1 MITNFNV
8 FLIKRL
14 PQKAG
19 FPQEKMNEIHG
30 AWFDPSNPVVKF
42 GGKLRGDLCFN
53 MMQVEEVYYF
63 ILYFMTFYIYF

>member
-1 MITNFNV
+1 
-8 FLIKRL
+8 
-14 PQKAG
+14 
-19 FPQEKMNEIHG
+19 MNEIHG